1 MIYAAIQH
9 DSYRRIKLIRHSID
23 KNELKPLKH
32 GETVMTYNS
41 IEEARLKIDS
51 TNEMIKNQL
60 MGIMKSIPE
69 AKRHEE
75 RIQLPD
81 GFDKSKVSEKSKDLI
96 MEFLKNPTDRLTGM
110 VMTAHNKE
118 EWTNLSFCCGS
129 QKQTLINLLTQEYGV

>member
-75 RIQLPD
+75 RVQLQD

-129 QKQTLINLLTQEYGV
+129 QKQTLINILTQEYGV